1 MQHFELLGEGND
13 AADAASDNNPNLVGV
28 ITWVQ
33 MRLPTCGLGG
43 YCRELGKT
51 VHAPGNFPVQI
62 TLRIEPFDLASKT
75 GVKAF
80 RIEGGNDIDT

>member
-1 MQHFELLGEGND
+1 
-13 AADAASDNNPNLVGV
+13 
-28 ITWVQ
+28 
-33 MRLPTCGLGG
+33 MRLPTCGLGS